1 MDFCF
6 LRKLGLR
13 VLGDE
18 AISCAAETATAL
30 LLLYF
35 HSYSSWEF
43 VHLSD
48 LFGQCIPLS
57 SWWNLL
63 CQREA
68 LSLCLFPHRQSFLVF
83 PLVGKNGVIN
93 EDRTGRAETK
103 SLGLLSFPAMI
114 FSAFVV
120 PYVSVLSMA
129 SRVSSR

>member
-6 LRKLGLR
+6 LRKLGSR

-35 HSYSSWEF
+35 HSYSSWES
-43 VHLSD
+43 VYLSN
-48 LFGQCIPLS
+48 LFDQYIPLS

-68 LSLCLFPHRQSFLVF
+68 LSLCPFPHRQSFLVF

-93 EDRTGRAETK
+93 EDRRGRAETK

-114 FSAFVV
+114 FFCFRGPICFSPF
-120 PYVSVLSMA
+120 YG
-129 SRVSSR
+129 